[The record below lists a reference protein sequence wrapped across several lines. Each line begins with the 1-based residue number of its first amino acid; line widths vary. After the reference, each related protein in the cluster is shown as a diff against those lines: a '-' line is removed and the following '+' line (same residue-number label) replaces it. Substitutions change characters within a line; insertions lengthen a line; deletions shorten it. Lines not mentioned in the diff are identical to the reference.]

1 MKKKDF
7 KLNDDD
13 DGGDL
18 FEQMFFFFFF
28 KCFIRG
34 ICTTYVVSLRLIWKN
49 KNMEY

>member
-18 FEQMFFFFFF
+18 FEQMFFFFF